1 MPTQTMS
8 SLLDYVGGLSKP
20 SKMPGHGYSLPAREC
35 KAGGKLRQ
43 VENSTCSGC
52 YAMKGR
58 YVFPNVQAALY
69 RRFAAIRKPLWA
81 ETMAEILSRVGL
93 DWLWIDTEHTALSLE
108 EVSVILQ
115 AANGTDVSTVIRVP
129 WNDKTLIKR
138 AIDTGPDGILVPMIN
153 TVADTEAAV
162 RAMKYPPVG
171 ERGAGLGRA
180 QGYGLSM
187 GEYLSTANDEV
198 MFIAQI
204 EHVEAIANIDAIVEV
219 EGLDSVM
226 LGALDLSGSMGKL
239 GQTDDP
245 EVEGAVQK
253 VLAAC
258 QRVGIP
264 CGIVALGPEA
274 TNRRI
279 EEGFTSIITGI
290 DVLWVHGAAR
300 AGLAEIQ
307 RPARVS

>member
-1 MPTQTMS
+1 MDATGQRTPNRMKRELAAGNVCLGATITI
-8 SLLDYVGGLSKP
+8 
-20 SKMPGHGYSLPAREC
+20 YSPA
-35 KAGGKLRQ
+35 
-43 VENSTCSGC
+43 
-52 YAMKGR
+52 
-58 YVFPNVQAALY
+58 
-69 RRFAAIRKPLWA
+69 IA
-81 ETMAEILSRVGL
+81 ELLSRVGL

-115 AANGTDVSTVIRVP
+115 ATNGTDVSTVIRVP

-138 AIDTGPDGILVPMIN
+138 ALDTGPDGILVPMIN
-153 TVADTEAAV
+153 SAADAEAAV
-162 RAMKYPPVG
+162 RAMKYPPRG
-171 ERGAGLGRA
+171 ERGAGIGRA
-180 QGYGLSM
+180 QCYGMQM

-204 EHVEAIANIDAIVEV
+204 EHVEAIANIDEIVAV
-219 EGLDSVM
+219 AGLDSVM
-226 LGALDLSGSMGKL
+226 IGALDLSGSMGKL

-245 EVEGAVQK
+245 EVEEAVQK

-258 QRVGIP
+258 QRVSLP

-279 EEGFTSIITGI
+279 KQGFTSIITGI
-290 DVLWVHGAAR
+290 DVLWIHGAAR

-307 RPARVS
+307 RPARG